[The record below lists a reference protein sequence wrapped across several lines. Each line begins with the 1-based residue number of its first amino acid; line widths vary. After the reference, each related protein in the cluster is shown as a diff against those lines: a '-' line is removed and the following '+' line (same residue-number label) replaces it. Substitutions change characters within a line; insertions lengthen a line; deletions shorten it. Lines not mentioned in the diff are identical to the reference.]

1 MSTFGTHPVLSW
13 NFEASGKD
21 TPYKVIVN
29 QGGAAAG
36 KTVSILQCLFLR
48 AIESTVVVTCTAKNV
63 PNIKRGIL
71 QDFITYVFSNPQAK
85 PYFVD
90 YNKTDRV
97 FTLKNGSKI
106 EFPVFTNIEMA
117 KGSKRHY
124 LFINEA
130 TSFTFG
136 VFHELNIRTIKNK
149 DGFGGVVFLD
159 YNPSSR
165 FWVHTKLIPQDTTK
179 LFISNISHNPYL
191 TREDKLEIIRAN
203 EHDENLLNVYVYG
216 LTGRIK
222 ELVYNN
228 YEIVSKMPAEMR
240 YIGYGLDF
248 GFSNSYTA
256 LVRCG
261 LADNKIYIEQ
271 IVYERGL
278 ITPDLVAKM
287 KALGVPA
294 HAKVFADSANPS
306 TIREI
311 QLSGYKNIR
320 AVKKG
325 AGSIQFGIELIKS
338 FSGICAP
345 ASSSDV
351 VTELERYKYKRDKRT
366 GDVIN
371 EVVPEHDHAMDAF
384 RYWALSMLPKDNRR
398 KKRRPRTSSF

>member
-1 MSTFGTHPVLSW
+1 MTFGTHPVLSW
-13 NFEASGKD
+13 NFEASQKD

-71 QDFITYVFSNPQAK
+71 QDFITYVFNNEKAK

-130 TSFTFG
+130 TAFAFG

-149 DGFGGVVFLD
+149 YGYGGVVYLD

-165 FWVHTKLIPQDTTK
+165 FWVHTKLIPEPTTK

-191 TREDKLEIIRAN
+191 TVEDKREIVRAN
-203 EHDENLLNVYVYG
+203 EHDENLYNVYVLG

-228 YEIVSKMPAEMR
+228 YEVVSKMPKQLR
-240 YIGYGLDF
+240 YVGYGLDF

-261 LADNKIYIEQ
+261 VADNKIYVEQ

-287 KALGVPA
+287 KQLGVP
-294 HAKVFADSANPS
+294 HNAKIFADSANPS

-311 QLSGYKNIR
+311 QLSGYKSIQ

-325 AGSIQFGIELIKS
+325 AGSIQFGIELVKS
-338 FSGICAP
+338 FSGICTP
-345 ASSSDV
+345 VASTDII
-351 VTELERYKYKRDKRT
+351 TELERYKYKRDKRT
-366 GDVIN
+366 GEIIN
-371 EVVPEHDHAMDAF
+371 EVVPEYDHAMDAF

-398 KKRRPRTSSF
+398 RRRRPRTSSF